1 MRSAKRGWTPSE
13 QILLQEMLEAKKS
26 ATEIGVKLNRRKEAV
41 YARVQRLRLKRLL
54 PSQGLSFSRRSPSA
68 SCGQSAANPFSLPP
82 FADFEVPQQR
92 PLIKAEVANVVT
104 MKIRDPW
111 TSEQDQRLRDLVDAG
126 AEPDEIGAELD
137 RTRDE
142 LIRRGY
148 VIGLP
153 LKWFKA
159 RR

>member
-1 MRSAKRGWTPSE
+1 
-13 QILLQEMLEAKKS
+13 
-26 ATEIGVKLNRRKEAV
+26 
-41 YARVQRLRLKRLL
+41 
-54 PSQGLSFSRRSPSA
+54 
-68 SCGQSAANPFSLPP
+68 
-82 FADFEVPQQR
+82 
-92 PLIKAEVANVVT
+92 

-126 AEPDEIGAELD
+126 TDPDEIGAALD

-159 RR
+159 RRL